1 MFSIGLEIS
10 IKGFSLGVLRFG
22 AKLRLPNVK
31 YILFAK
37 AVLGSLQMNL
47 KIMPAHKNFTV

>member
-10 IKGFSLGVLRFG
+10 IKGFSLGVLTFG
-22 AKLRLPNVK
+22 LNVK

-47 KIMPAHKNFTV
+47 KIMPALKNFTV